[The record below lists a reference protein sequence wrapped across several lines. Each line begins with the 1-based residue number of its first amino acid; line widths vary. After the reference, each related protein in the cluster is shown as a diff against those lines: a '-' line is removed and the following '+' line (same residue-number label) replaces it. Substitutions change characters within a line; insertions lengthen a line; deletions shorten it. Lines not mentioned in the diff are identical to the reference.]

1 VFLTDTIGVPEKQR
15 PRLCVI
21 SFGSLIAA
29 APQRFLVDGS
39 TSDL

>member
-1 VFLTDTIGVPEKQR
+1 VFLTDTICVPDKQ
-15 PRLCVI
+15 PARLCVI
-21 SFGSLIAA
+21 SIGSLIAA